1 MTFGGIDIANL
12 ASFFTLEKSAYPLF
26 DDESNLAESFGEQR
40 KIDFA
45 TGRFCARKAMESLG
59 VNPQALLIG
68 NNREPLWPIGIT
80 GSISHSRKMCG
91 AIAGKNQ
98 HFKSLGL
105 DIEEVGRVQSSVWNS
120 IFTDVEQIF
129 LNQFE
134 SFEQQQNATLLFAM
148 KEAFYKFQFPITR
161 KYLGF
166 KEVELYVESSA
177 IEFSIK
183 NPDVEQ
189 FFSKSSV
196 NSYHTFEH
204 NHCIC
209 FIWQ

>member
-1 MTFGGIDIANL
+1 MTIEGIAIPNL
-12 ASFFTLEKSAYPLF
+12 ASFFTLEKRNYPLF
-26 DDESNLAESFGEQR
+26 EDESNLADLYGKHR
-40 KIDFA
+40 RLDFA

-59 VNPQALLIG
+59 IDPQALLIG

-91 AIAGKNQ
+91 AIAGKNR
-98 HFKSLGL
+98 HFQSLGL

-134 SFEQQQNATLLFAM
+134 SFEQQQYATLLFAM

-166 KEVELYVESSA
+166 KEVELHIEASA

-183 NPDVEQ
+183 NPDVEH
-189 FFSKSSV
+189 FFSEASV